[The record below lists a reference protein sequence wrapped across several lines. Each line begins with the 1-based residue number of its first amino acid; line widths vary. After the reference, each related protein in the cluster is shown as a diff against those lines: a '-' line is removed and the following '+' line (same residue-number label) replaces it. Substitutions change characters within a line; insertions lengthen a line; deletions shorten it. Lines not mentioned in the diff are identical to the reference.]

1 MNPDRDTVI
10 HQHEIHAVLADAQ
23 IITLPDG
30 STITLHRVL
39 RKGHLSPLLR
49 AIVQAHSVAV
59 FDLRT
64 LGCAPPEGDSDP
76 AAWIS
81 ATLHML
87 YPGEALVRRQAL
99 SNLVDLWINPSNRF
113 AREAA

>member
-1 MNPDRDTVI
+1 MTPHRDTVI
-10 HQHEIHAVLADAQ
+10 HQHEIHCVLADAQ
-23 IITLPDG
+23 IITLHDG

-49 AIVQAHSVAV
+49 AIVQSHSVAV
-59 FDLRT
+59 VDLRA
-64 LGCAPPEGDSDP
+64 LHCAPPDGHPDP

-81 ATLHML
+81 ATMQQL
-87 YPGEALVRRQAL
+87 YQGEALVRRKAL

-113 AREAA
+113 AKEAA